1 METLVSAVIMD
12 LLRLARGAR
21 LTMTGIG
28 PFWIDPN
35 DHRAKFPDVSLALRE
50 PNGLLAVGGDLSP
63 RRLINAYMQGIFPWY
78 SQGQPIL
85 WWSPDPR
92 AVLFP
97 RNIKVSRSMRKAF
110 RGGGFNVTFDRAFR
124 DVLAACAQP
133 RPNSQGTWITSE
145 IADAYFQLNR
155 LGLAHSVE
163 TWKDGKLVGGLY
175 GVAIGRVFFGE
186 SMFSRVTNASK
197 LAFISLVHQLDAWEF
212 SVIDCQIQSD
222 HLRSLGSEDIPRAKF
237 VSLLKRDCHMDSER
251 KRWLLDYQ
259 RIASLYTGMSDDAGT
274 H

>member
-1 METLVSAVIMD
+1 
-12 LLRLARGAR
+12 
-21 LTMTGIG
+21 MTGIG

-35 DHRAKFPDVSLALRE
+35 DSRAKFPDVSLALRE
-50 PNGLLAVGGDLSP
+50 PNGLLAVGGDLTP
-63 RRLINAYMQGIFPWY
+63 RRLITAYMQGIFPWY

-97 RNIKVSRSMRKAF
+97 HRIKVTRSMRKVF
-110 RGGGFNVTFDRAFR
+110 RNGGFEVTFDRAFR

-133 RPNSQGTWITSE
+133 RANSQGTWITAE
-145 IADAYFQLNR
+145 IADAYLHLHR

-163 TWKDGKLVGGLY
+163 AWKNGKLVGGLY

-186 SMFSRVTNASK
+186 SMFSRVANASK
-197 LAFISLVHQLDAWEF
+197 IAFISLVHQLEAWDF
-212 SVIDCQIQSD
+212 AVIDCQIQSD

-237 VSLLKRDCHMDSER
+237 VSILKRDCRMHADR
-251 KRWLLDYQ
+251 KKWSLDFDFVS
-259 RIASLYTGMSDDAGT
+259 SLYAPDTDDAGT
-274 H
+274 D

>member
-1 METLVSAVIMD
+1 
-12 LLRLARGAR
+12 
-21 LTMTGIG
+21 MTGIG

-63 RRLINAYMQGIFPWY
+63 RRLITAYMQGIFPWY

-92 AVLFP
+92 AVVFP
-97 RNIKVSRSMRKAF
+97 HKIKVSRSMRKAF
-110 RGGGFNVTFDRAFR
+110 RNGKFEVTFDCVFR

-133 RPNSQGTWITSE
+133 RPNSQGTWITPE
-145 IADAYFQLNR
+145 ISDAYVRLHR

-163 TWKDGKLVGGLY
+163 AWKNGKLVGGLY
-175 GVAIGRVFFGE
+175 GVAIGKVFFGE

-197 LAFISLVHQLDAWEF
+197 VAFISLVHQLEAWDF

-237 VSLLKRDCHMDSER
+237 VSILKRDCHAPTER
-251 KRWLLDYQ
+251 KKWSLDFNS
-259 RIASLYTGMSDDAGT
+259 ISSLYTERAVDAGT
-274 H
+274 D